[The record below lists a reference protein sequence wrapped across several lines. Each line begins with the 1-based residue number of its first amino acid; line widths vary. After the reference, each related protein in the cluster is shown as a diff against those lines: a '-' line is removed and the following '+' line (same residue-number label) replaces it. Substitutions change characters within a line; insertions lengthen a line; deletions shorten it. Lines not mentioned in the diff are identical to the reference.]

1 MKILTKYSIHLKAFK
16 RMENKSIE
24 GHNFKKQLS
33 EIGKL
38 AQTTPRAITLPT
50 FETKGN
56 LIGWN
61 AHNVTGKEAN
71 ELVSNIQSAFI
82 EANERFRTL
91 YREFH
96 KVYNAFNQ
104 LDKEYIRGILGA
116 IESANKASEQAMLA
130 QKDINKTIEGLKAT
144 VQVLKN
150 FKESTTSQLDIIG
163 RTIHSLVDVGTL
175 ESLKSSLSEL
185 QNQLNEI
192 GKQLDKTKD
201 QTQKDLLILQNY
213 HSELQSYKHL
223 ADIDSLW
230 EDVERQKAS
239 ILANKQEQI
248 TLTKEFYRNREEQQS
263 SFNDINKRIEQ
274 DERIVSSKIKTAY
287 AIAAGAASLSI
298 IQLVLRLVGLL

>member
-1 MKILTKYSIHLKAFK
+1 
-16 RMENKSIE
+16 MENKPIE
-24 GHNFKKQLS
+24 AYNFKKHLS

-38 AQTTPRAITLPT
+38 SQKTPRAITLTT

-56 LIGWN
+56 IFSCN
-61 AHNVTGKEAN
+61 SHNVTGKEAN

-82 EANERFRTL
+82 ETNERFRTL
-91 YREFH
+91 YGEFH
-96 KVYNAFNQ
+96 KVYNAFDQ

-130 QKDINKTIEGLKAT
+130 QKDINNTIQGLKAT

-163 RTIHSLVDVGTL
+163 RAIHTLVDVGTL
-175 ESLKSSLSEL
+175 ESFKSSLSEL

-192 GKQLDKTKD
+192 GGQLDKAKD
-201 QTQKDLLILQNY
+201 QTQKELLILQNY
-213 HSELQSYKHL
+213 YSELQSYDHL

-230 EDVERQKAS
+230 EDVERQKES
-239 ILANKQEQI
+239 ILANKQEQEA
-248 TLTKEFYRNREEQQS
+248 LANEFYRVRDEQLS
-263 SFNDINKRIEQ
+263 YITDINKRIEQ

>member
-1 MKILTKYSIHLKAFK
+1 
-16 RMENKSIE
+16 MENKPIE
-24 GHNFKKQLS
+24 AYNFKKHLS

-38 AQTTPRAITLPT
+38 SQKTPRAITLTT

-56 LIGWN
+56 IFSCN
-61 AHNVTGKEAN
+61 SHNVTGKEAN

-96 KVYNAFNQ
+96 KVYNAFDQ

-130 QKDINKTIEGLKAT
+130 QKDINNTIQGLKVT
-144 VQVLKN
+144 VQDLKN
-150 FKESTTSQLDIIG
+150 FKESTTSQLEIIERNIHLLADIG
-163 RTIHSLVDVGTL
+163 SL
-175 ESLKSSLSEL
+175 ESFKSSLSEL
-185 QNQLNEI
+185 QNQLNCI
-192 GKQLDKTKD
+192 GEQIDKTKG

-213 HSELQSYKHL
+213 HSELQSYEHL
-223 ADIDSLW
+223 ADIDNLW
-230 EDVERQKAS
+230 KDVERQKAS
-239 ILANKQEQI
+239 ILANKQEQV

-287 AIAAGAASLSI
+287 AIAAGAMSLSI
-298 IQLVLRLVGLL
+298 IQLVLRLAGLL

>member
-1 MKILTKYSIHLKAFK
+1 
-16 RMENKSIE
+16 MENKSIE

-38 AQTTPRAITLPT
+38 AQTTPRAITLTT

-56 LIGWN
+56 IFSCN
-61 AHNVTGKEAN
+61 SHNVTGKEAN

-82 EANERFRTL
+82 ETNERFRTL
-91 YREFH
+91 YGEFH
-96 KVYNAFNQ
+96 KVYNAFDQ

-130 QKDINKTIEGLKAT
+130 QKDINNTIQGLKAT

-163 RTIHSLVDVGTL
+163 RAIHTLVDVGTL
-175 ESLKSSLSEL
+175 ESFKSSLSEL

-192 GKQLDKTKD
+192 GGQLDKAKD
-201 QTQKDLLILQNY
+201 QTQKELLILQNY
-213 HSELQSYKHL
+213 YSELQSYDHL

-230 EDVERQKAS
+230 EDVERQKES
-239 ILANKQEQI
+239 ILANKQEQEA
-248 TLTKEFYRNREEQQS
+248 LANEFYRVRDEQLS
-263 SFNDINKRIEQ
+263 YITDINKRIEQ

>member
-1 MKILTKYSIHLKAFK
+1 
-16 RMENKSIE
+16 MENKPIE
-24 GHNFKKQLS
+24 AYNFKKHLS

-38 AQTTPRAITLPT
+38 SQKTPRAITLTT

-56 LIGWN
+56 IFSCN
-61 AHNVTGKEAN
+61 SHNVTGKEAN

-91 YREFH
+91 YGEFH
-96 KVYNAFNQ
+96 KVYNAFDQ

-130 QKDINKTIEGLKAT
+130 QKDINNTIQGLKAT

-150 FKESTTSQLDIIG
+150 FKESTMSQLEIINHN
-163 RTIHSLVDVGTL
+163 IHSLVDVGTL
-175 ESLKSSLSEL
+175 ESFKSSLSEL

-192 GKQLDKTKD
+192 GEQLHKTKD

-213 HSELQSYKHL
+213 HSELQSYEHL
-223 ADIDSLW
+223 TDIDNLW
-230 EDVERQKAS
+230 EDVEKQKAS
-239 ILANKQEQI
+239 ILANKHEQEA
-248 TLTKEFYRNREEQQS
+248 LANEFYRVRDEQHS
-263 SFNDINKRIEQ
+263 YITDINKRIEQ
-274 DERIVSSKIKTAY
+274 DERIVNNKIKTAY